1 MNGQGIAQF
10 IPLILIFVIFYFFL
24 IRPQQKRAKDHLAM
38 VAGLKRGDEVITSGG
53 IIAIVDRVME
63 DDRIEVVLG
72 DSVKVQ
78 IIRSTITSLLK
89 KQKLNNNSFVLSF
102 TKIKVLLI
110 YIILI
115 SAFFFAS
122 LNFKNNNLIDK
133 KINLGLDLQGGS
145 YILLEIDT
153 KPLVSQKLQTK
164 VIPIKKLLSKNKI
177 NFKNF
182 NISSDNIS
190 LIIEVEKQKKFKNL
204 FFKQQENIVN
214 NFIPEY
220 NKFELDLEFNQ
231 NKALIKF
238 SNFGLISLNNAA
250 LKQSIEIIRR
260 RIDDVGTKEPT
271 ILQRGDKRIL
281 VELPGIDNPERIK
294 ELLGKTAQLTFRL
307 VSKDDGF
314 GSEKLILSE
323 NNEELTVNKR
333 VAISGD
339 NLVDAQPQFDSQSN
353 QPIVLFTL
361 DRLGAQK
368 FGRITTEN
376 VGRRLAIV
384 LDNTVISAPQIRE
397 AITGGTG
404 TISGGFSFQESTDL
418 ALLLRSGALPAPIN
432 IVEERTVGPDLGKD
446 SIDAGVFSL
455 IVGFILVIIFMFIKY
470 KIFGLVSNISLIA
483 NLIMMVGILTILE
496 ATLTLPGIAGII
508 LTVGMAVDS
517 NVLIYERIKEELK
530 TEKSIIHAF
539 DTGYNKAKITVID
552 ANVTTLIAAVILF
565 TFGSGPVK
573 GFAITLGIGIVTTL
587 FSAYF
592 VARHLTSLIVLNDKN
607 GKYFKL

>member
-1 MNGQGIAQF
+1 M
-10 IPLILIFVIFYFFL
+10 
-24 IRPQQKRAKDHLAM
+24 
-38 VAGLKRGDEVITSGG
+38 
-53 IIAIVDRVME
+53 
-63 DDRIEVVLG
+63 
-72 DSVKVQ
+72 
-78 IIRSTITSLLK
+78 
-89 KQKLNNNSFVLSF
+89 LSF
-102 TKIKVLLI
+102 TKIKILSI
-110 YIILI
+110 YIILFTTI
-115 SAFFFAS
+115 FFAS
-122 LNFKNNNLIDK
+122 LNLKNNNLIDK
-133 KINLGLDLQGGS
+133 KVNLGLDLQGGS

-153 KPLVSQKLQTK
+153 KPLVNQKLQAK
-164 VIPIKKLLSKNKI
+164 VIPIKKLLRDNKI
-177 NFKNF
+177 DFNNFK
-182 NISSDNIS
+182 ISKENIS
-190 LIIEVEKQKKFKNL
+190 LTIEKDKQNKFKNL
-204 FFKQQENIVN
+204 FFRQQNNTVN
-214 NFIPEY
+214 NYITDY
-220 NKFELDLEFNQ
+220 NKFELDLEFNK
-231 NKALIKF
+231 NKANIQF
-238 SNFGLISLNNAA
+238 SNFGLVSLNNAA

-281 VELPGIDNPERIK
+281 VELPGIDNPERVK

-314 GSEKLILSE
+314 GVEKLILSE
-323 NNEELTVNKR
+323 NKEELTVNKR
-333 VAISGD
+333 VVISGD
-339 NLVDAQPQFDSQSN
+339 NLVDAQPQFDNQSN
-353 QPIVLFTL
+353 QPIVRFSL
-361 DRLGAQK
+361 DRLGAKK
-368 FGRITTEN
+368 FGKITTEN

-384 LDNTVISAPQIRE
+384 LDNSVISAPQIRE

-455 IVGFILVIIFMFIKY
+455 IIGFVLVILFMFIKY
-470 KIFGLVSNISLIA
+470 RIFGLVSNISLIA
-483 NLIMMVGILTILE
+483 NLFMIVGILTILE

-552 ANVTTLIAAVILF
+552 ANVTTLIAAIILF
-565 TFGSGPVK
+565 IFGSGPVK
-573 GFAITLGIGIVTTL
+573 GFAVTLGIGIVTTL

-592 VARHLTSLIVLNDKN
+592 IARHLTSVIVLSQKK

>member
-1 MNGQGIAQF
+1 
-10 IPLILIFVIFYFFL
+10 
-24 IRPQQKRAKDHLAM
+24 
-38 VAGLKRGDEVITSGG
+38 
-53 IIAIVDRVME
+53 
-63 DDRIEVVLG
+63 
-72 DSVKVQ
+72 
-78 IIRSTITSLLK
+78 
-89 KQKLNNNSFVLSF
+89 VLSF
-102 TKIKVLLI
+102 TKIKVISI
-110 YIILI
+110 YLILI
-115 SAFFFAS
+115 STIFFAS
-122 LNFKNNNLIDK
+122 LNFKNNNLLDK
-133 KINLGLDLQGGS
+133 KVNLGLDLQGGS

-153 KPLVSQKLQTK
+153 KPLVNQKLQTK
-164 VIPIKKLLSKNKI
+164 VIPIKKLLKKNEIK
-177 NFKNF
+177 FKKFIIASN
-182 NISSDNIS
+182 NIS
-190 LIIEVEKQKKFKNL
+190 LSINKEDQNKFKNL
-204 FFKQQENIVN
+204 FFKQKENTVN

-220 NKFELDLEFNQ
+220 NKFELDLELKQ
-231 NKALIKF
+231 NKVIINF
-238 SNFGLISLNNAA
+238 SKFGLVSLNNAA
-250 LKQSIEIIRR
+250 LSQSIEIIRR

-281 VELPGIDNPERIK
+281 VELPGMDDPERIK

-323 NNEELTVNKR
+323 NEEELIVNKR
-333 VAISGD
+333 VVISGD
-339 NLVDAQPQFDSQSN
+339 NLVDAQPQYDSQSN

-368 FGRITTEN
+368 FGKVTSQN

-384 LDNTVISAPQIRE
+384 LDGSVISAPQIRE
-397 AITGGTG
+397 PITGGTG
-404 TISGGFSFQESTDL
+404 TITGGFSFQESTDL
-418 ALLLRSGALPAPIN
+418 SLLLRSGALPAPIN

-446 SIDAGVFSL
+446 SIDAGIFSL
-455 IVGFILVIIFMFIKY
+455 IIGFILVIIFMFIKY

-483 NLIMMVGILTILE
+483 NLFMMIGILTILE

-552 ANVTTLIAAVILF
+552 ANITTLIAAVILF
-565 TFGSGPVK
+565 IFGSGPVK
-573 GFAITLGIGIVTTL
+573 GFAVTLGVGIVTTL

-592 VARHLTSLIVLNDKN
+592 IARHLTSVIILNDKKR
-607 GKYFKL
+607 KYFQL

>member
-1 MNGQGIAQF
+1 
-10 IPLILIFVIFYFFL
+10 
-24 IRPQQKRAKDHLAM
+24 
-38 VAGLKRGDEVITSGG
+38 
-53 IIAIVDRVME
+53 
-63 DDRIEVVLG
+63 
-72 DSVKVQ
+72 
-78 IIRSTITSLLK
+78 
-89 KQKLNNNSFVLSF
+89 VLSF
-102 TKIKVLLI
+102 TKIKVLSI
-110 YIILI
+110 YLILI
-115 SAFFFAS
+115 SAIFFAS
-122 LNFKNNNLIDK
+122 LNFKNNNILNK
-133 KINLGLDLQGGS
+133 KVNLGLDLQGGS

-153 KPLVSQKLQTK
+153 KPLVSQKLQAK
-164 VIPIKKLLSKNKI
+164 VIPIKKLLSENGI

-182 NISSDNIS
+182 IISPANISIT
-190 LIIEVEKQKKFKNL
+190 IEAEKQKKFKNL
-204 FFKQQENIVN
+204 FFKQQENTIN
-214 NFIPEY
+214 NFIFEY
-220 NKFELDLEFNQ
+220 NKFELDLEFNK
-231 NKALIKF
+231 NKAFIKF
-238 SNFGLISLNNAA
+238 SSFGLVSLNNAA

-260 RIDDVGTKEPT
+260 RIDDVGTKEPA

-314 GSEKLILSE
+314 GSEKLFLSE

-333 VAISGD
+333 VVISGD

-361 DRLGAQK
+361 DRVGARK
-368 FGRITTEN
+368 FGKITTDN

-384 LDNTVISAPQIRE
+384 LDDSVISAPQIRE

-404 TISGGFSFQESTDL
+404 TISGGFSFQDSTDL

-446 SIDAGVFSL
+446 SIDAGIFSL
-455 IVGFILVIIFMFIKY
+455 IVGFILVIIFMLIKY
-470 KIFGLVSNISLIA
+470 KIFGLISNISLIA
-483 NLIMMVGILTILE
+483 NLFMMVGILTMLE

-517 NVLIYERIKEELK
+517 NVLIYERIREELK

-552 ANVTTLIAAVILF
+552 ANVTTLIAAGILF
-565 TFGSGPVK
+565 IFGSGPVK
-573 GFAITLGIGIVTTL
+573 GFAVTLGIGIITTL

-592 VARHLTSLIVLNDKN
+592 IARHLTSVIVLNDKE